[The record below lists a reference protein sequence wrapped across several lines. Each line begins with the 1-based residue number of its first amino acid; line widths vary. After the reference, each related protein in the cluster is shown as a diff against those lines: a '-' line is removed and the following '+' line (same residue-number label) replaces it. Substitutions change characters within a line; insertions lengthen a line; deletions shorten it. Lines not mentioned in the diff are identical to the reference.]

1 MNDSNLNSNRDS
13 IRILIVDD
21 RKLIGETLKIYL
33 ETEPDMEIIG
43 YANNATTG
51 LEKIEQL
58 NPEIVILDLE
68 MPDMN
73 GISVIGIVSEHF
85 PATKVLVL
93 SGHEEPEYINQ
104 AVKQGA
110 KGYLLKGTASED
122 LADAI
127 RYVNRGYFHLGP
139 GLLEKLTLS
148 SLDKSATK
156 AENSLEQ
163 KLEKPL
169 QELRWELTEKC
180 KDLIDQS
187 TEDTRQ
193 QFIDM
198 MDMKLY
204 ALKSRQTES
213 ILHSKRLQSKVDL
226 LSIGQILLALFVVG
240 YMMIDRVL

>member
-1 MNDSNLNSNRDS
+1 MNDPNLNFNRDL

-33 ETEPDMEIIG
+33 ENEPDIKIIG
-43 YANNATTG
+43 YENNATTG

-73 GISVIGIVSEHF
+73 GISVIGIVSKHF
-85 PATKVLVL
+85 PETKVLVL

-110 KGYLLKGTASED
+110 KGYLLKGTAPED

-163 KLEKPL
+163 KLKEPL
-169 QELRWELTEKC
+169 QELKWELTEKC
-180 KDLIDQS
+180 KSLIDQS
-187 TEDTRQ
+187 TENIGQ
-193 QFIDM
+193 QLIDM
-198 MDMKLY
+198 IDMKLY
-204 ALKSRQTES
+204 TLKNRQTEN
-213 ILHSKRLQSKVDL
+213 LLYSKRLQNKVYL
-226 LSIGQILLALFVVG
+226 LSIGQILLALFLVG